1 MLKKTEIVEAA
12 TLTEL
17 EEQDGLVGSRYKV
30 RLIEGDRL
38 GSTGYYPA
46 STVMRDGPKI
56 FKKGTPMY
64 LNHLTAAE
72 RAVRPNGNIEQ
83 YAGELAEDAYY
94 ENDGLYADIE
104 VFEHHRPMIKSLK
117 DKIGISIRARG
128 MTVLETINGQSV
140 PVFKELNLARSADF
154 VVKAGAG
161 GKIIETLE
169 ESTEN
174 SETDSEAQEGSQN
187 MDEVLEELKA
197 MRTDFGARFTAIE
210 EAAKPAV
217 IEANEEESADEVYA
231 KALEIA
237 EAFNGSTLD
246 ADGRTRVLDLHR
258 ANKKPIAELIEAEE
272 SYVKKSAKTATSTEG
287 IEEDAEAEEAAKD
300 DKVTKITLPSVW
312 NKGNK

>member
-12 TLTEL
+12 AFTEL

-46 STVMRDGPKI
+46 ATLLRDGPKI

-161 GKIIETLE
+161 GKIVETLE
-169 ESTEN
+169 ESLEN

-187 MDEVLEELKA
+187 MDEVLQELKA
-197 MRTDFGARFTAIE
+197 MRTEFGTRFTAIE
-210 EAAKPAV
+210 EAAKPV
-217 IEANEEESADEVYA
+217 EATEEESADEVYA

-272 SYVKKSAKTATSTEG
+272 SYVKKSAAQSTVTEG
-287 IEEDAEAEEAAKD
+287 TEEEIEAEEAAKA